1 MNDADPELMN
11 KCNDDLNRLQCRNR
25 NTFEEVVECLR
36 EGFEQLSSPCKAL
49 VFARQKIEAADNS
62 FDAELHRS
70 CKFDINK
77 FCAKQESEKVLDCL
91 SNTKI
96 IRLLQK
102 GCQKIVK
109 ERLLERVEDDRLNPT
124 LIESCQEETQR

>member
-1 MNDADPELMN
+1 VNN
-11 KCNDDLNRLQCRNR
+11 VNYI
-25 NTFEEVVECLR
+25 
-36 EGFEQLSSPCKAL
+36 LSYLATPCKAL

-62 FDAELHRS
+62 FDVELHRA
-70 CKFDINK
+70 CKFDIGK
-77 FCAKQESEKVLDCL
+77 FCSNQDGDRVLDCL

-96 IRLLQK
+96 LRVLQK

-124 LIESCQEETQR
+124 LIEACHEEAQR